1 MEIKTTNIKETF
13 EWLKKIDKEL
23 EEKLLTEVTH
33 EAHEKAIKYAAPHR
47 RKGHME
53 AAIKRKI
60 KKNEGEIYIDDI
72 GMLVDWKGKQVN
84 YAAFVLFGTRPHLIC
99 PKNKKALR
107 IFEKLDRFRFED
119 KCFHHPGYR
128 GDDFMYRAIKDTFK
142 QLDKIYKRI
151 KIWV

>member
-1 MEIKTTNIKETF
+1 MTIKTTNLKETM
-13 EWLKKIDKEL
+13 EWLKNLDEEL
-23 EEKLLTEVTH
+23 EKKLLTEVTH

-72 GMLVDWKGKQVN
+72 GMLVDWRGQKVN
-84 YAAFVLFGTRPHLIC
+84 YAAFVLFGTRPHEIK
-99 PKNKKALR
+99 PKNKKTLR
-107 IFEKLDRFRFED
+107 FFYKGVDEFVFR
-119 KCFHHPGYR
+119 KKVHHPGYR

-142 QLDKIYKRI
+142 QLDEIYKRI
-151 KIWV
+151 KI